1 MQSNLMRPLAL
12 LIVLAV
18 IGSGIYLMMKP
29 GTDTAVIG
37 ENVPDGPTLS
47 AYENATYGLR
57 FSYPDTY
64 VVTERDEPGSALRM
78 HHSITLMDKTAAANI
93 PEGGEGPTTITI
105 DIFGNGIDKQSV
117 DQWIKNTSISNFK
130 LSPDQM
136 LATTTVDGVSARSYT
151 WDGLYRGES
160 TVLSKGDNIYM
171 FSVTYMDTLDHIRDD
186 FAALLSAV
194 KFE

>member
-1 MQSNLMRPLAL
+1 
-12 LIVLAV
+12 
-18 IGSGIYLMMKP
+18 MMKP

-47 AYENATYGLR
+47 TYENATYGLR

-64 VVTERDEPGSALRM
+64 VLSERDEPGSALRM

-93 PEGGEGPTTITI
+93 PQGGEGPTTITI

-117 DQWIKNTSISNFK
+117 DQWIKNTSKSNFK
-130 LSPDQM
+130 LSPDQT
-136 LATTTVDGVSARSYT
+136 LSTTTIDSLSARSYT

-160 TVLSKGDNIYM
+160 SVLSKGDNIYM
-171 FSVTYMDTLDHIRDD
+171 FSVTYMDTLDRIRDD
-186 FAALLSAV
+186 FAALLSTV
-194 KFE
+194 KFQ